1 MFKRN
6 VTQVGPMKKF
16 KSKREMFKYIAQTIS
31 SKLNITRSAHQ
42 CENRY
47 ISYYYFFFY
56 INYSIVVQYFEKIN

>member
-1 MFKRN
+1 MFRRN

-31 SKLNITRSAHQ
+31 TKLNITRSAHQ

-47 ISYYYFFFY
+47 ISC
-56 INYSIVVQYFEKIN
+56 